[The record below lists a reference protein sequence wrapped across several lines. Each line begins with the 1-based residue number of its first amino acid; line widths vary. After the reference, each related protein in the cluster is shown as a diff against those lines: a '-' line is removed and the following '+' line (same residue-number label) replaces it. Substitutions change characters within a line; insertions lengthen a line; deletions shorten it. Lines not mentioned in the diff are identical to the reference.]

1 MSRRQRARDRRGSA
15 ALAAFLGLASG
26 GAAHAQAAAPQ
37 WHGYAEVRAGHAGG
51 DDRSW
56 RDGGLGKA
64 RFGDGGS
71 GVEPAAALAMAWQ
84 FAPAW
89 LASAQ
94 LQYQDGQRRP
104 FGVLDAWVR
113 WRPVSTTPWRWS
125 VKAGAFF
132 PPVSLE
138 NDGVGWTSPWTL
150 TPSAIDSWVGEEL
163 RATGAEFAIE
173 HRSGEATWRGVAAA
187 FDHNDPAGDLLA
199 SRGWAMGDVT
209 SALDA
214 ELREPDVYAGN
225 ARVPAPVVFRP
236 FTEIDHRI
244 GWYAGLSREGAGG
257 SLLSLLRY
265 DNRGDPAAWEW
276 QGARKVFAWHTR
288 FWSAAARGQAGG
300 VQWLAQAMDGA
311 TAFEPREGL
320 YLDTRF
326 SAAYVLAAWERGDWQ
341 PALRF
346 DLFRARQLPET
357 LAAPLGEHGNAITA
371 ALNWRPRDGLRI
383 TGELLRI
390 DSTRHQRTLEGLP
403 PRQSGLQAQV
413 GVRVSF

>member
-1 MSRRQRARDRRGSA
+1 MKRRRVARACLANA
-15 ALAAFLGLASG
+15 ALLVLGLASAG
-26 GAAHAQAAAPQ
+26 FAQAQAMAPQ
-37 WHGYAEVRAGHAGG
+37 WHGYAALRAGHADAG
-51 DDRSW
+51 DRSW
-56 RDGGLGKA
+56 LDGGLGKG

-71 GVEPAAALAMAWQ
+71 GIEPSAALAMAWQ
-84 FAPAW
+84 LAPAW
-89 LASAQ
+89 LVSTQ
-94 LQYQDGQRRP
+94 VQYQDGQRRP

-132 PPVSLE
+132 PPISLE
-138 NDGVGWTSPWTL
+138 NDGIGWASPWTL

-163 RATGAEFAIE
+163 RATGAEFALE
-173 HRSGEATWRGVAAA
+173 HRSDAATWRGVAAA

-199 SRGWAMGDVT
+199 SRGWAMGDMT
-209 SALDA
+209 SALGA
-214 ELREPDVYAGN
+214 ELREPDVYAAN
-225 ARVPAPVVFRP
+225 ARVPVPVVFRP

-257 SLLSLLRY
+257 SLLSVLRY
-265 DNRGDPAAWEW
+265 DNRGDPEAWQW
-276 QGARKVFAWHTR
+276 QGTRKVFAWHTR
-288 FWSAAARGQAGG
+288 FWSAAARGRVGE

-320 YLDTRF
+320 YLDTKF
-326 SAAYVLAAWERGDWQ
+326 SAAYVLASWERGAWQ

-357 LAAPLGEHGNAITA
+357 LDAPLNEHGNAITA
-371 ALNWRPRDGLRI
+371 ALNWRPRDWLRV

-390 DSTRHQRTLEGLP
+390 DSTRDQRTLEGLA

>member
-1 MSRRQRARDRRGSA
+1 MSRRRRTRARLA
-15 ALAAFLGLASG
+15 NAVLAALGLASAG
-26 GAAHAQAAAPQ
+26 VVQAQAVAPQ
-37 WHGYAEVRAGHAGG
+37 WHGHAELRVGNAGG
-51 DDRSW
+51 GDRSW
-56 RDGGLGKA
+56 LDGGLGKA
-64 RFGDGGS
+64 RFGEGS
-71 GVEPAAALAMAWQ
+71 AALQPSAALAMAWQ
-84 FAPAW
+84 LAPAW
-89 LASAQ
+89 LVSAQ
-94 LQYQDGQRRP
+94 LQYQDVQRRP

-132 PPVSLE
+132 PPISLE
-138 NDGVGWTSPWTL
+138 NDGVGWTTPLTL
-150 TPSAIDSWVGEEL
+150 TPSAINSWVGEEL
-163 RATGAEFAIE
+163 RATGAEFALE
-173 HRSGEATWRGVAAA
+173 HRSDRATWRGIAAA

-199 SRGWAMGDVT
+199 SRGWGMGDMT

-214 ELREPDVYAGN
+214 ELREPDVYAAN
-225 ARVPAPVVFRP
+225 ARVPAPVVFKP

-244 GWYAGLSREGAGG
+244 GWYAGLSREGADG
-257 SLLSLLRY
+257 SLLSVLRY
-265 DNRGDPAAWEW
+265 DNRGDPTAWEW

-288 FWSAAARGQAGG
+288 FWSAAARGQLGE

-311 TAFEPREGL
+311 TAFEPRKGL
-320 YLDTRF
+320 YLDTKF
-326 SAAYVLAAWERGDWQ
+326 SAAYVLASWERGAWQ

-357 LAAPLGEHGNAITA
+357 LETPLSEHGNAITA

-390 DSTRHQRTLEGLP
+390 DSTRDQRALEGLS

>member
-1 MSRRQRARDRRGSA
+1 VSRRRRARVRLASA
-15 ALAAFLGLASG
+15 VLAAFGLASAG
-26 GAAHAQAAAPQ
+26 VAQAQAVAPQ
-37 WHGYAEVRAGHAGG
+37 WHGHAELRVGHAGG

-56 RDGGLGKA
+56 LDGGLGKV
-64 RFGDGGS
+64 RFGAGS
-71 GVEPAAALAMAWQ
+71 ADPQPAAALAMAWQ
-84 FAPAW
+84 LAPAW
-89 LASAQ
+89 LVSTQ

-132 PPVSLE
+132 PPISLE
-138 NDGVGWTSPWTL
+138 NDGIGWTSPLTL
-150 TPSAIDSWVGEEL
+150 TPSAINSWVGEEL
-163 RATGAEFAIE
+163 RATGTEFALE
-173 HRSGEATWRGVAAA
+173 HRSATATWRGIAAA

-209 SALDA
+209 SALNA

-265 DNRGDPAAWEW
+265 DNRGDPTAWEW

-288 FWSAAARGQAGG
+288 FWSTAARGQVGG

-326 SAAYVLAAWERGDWQ
+326 SAAYVLVAWERGDWQ

-346 DLFRARQLPET
+346 DLFRARQLPESP
-357 LAAPLGEHGNAITA
+357 AAPLGEHGNAITA
-371 ALNWRPRDGLRI
+371 ALNWRPREGLRI

-390 DSTRHQRTLEGLP
+390 DSTRHQRMLEGLS